1 MNGDFVEVY
10 VGNLGDIFL
19 LDPDG
24 TGGVVVEPDVVASN
38 GIIHHLDT
46 VLFPYFVNHNIIS
59 VLEAM
64 GSFSILTN
72 WLQKANLATLMNS
85 GTFTFL
91 AANDTAIAAA
101 GSAVITELNTNLDQL
116 TSWLKYNLI
125 EGLLPS
131 GMRNSGPQQTVQG
144 TDVVVTVVNPQT
156 ASINGI
162 SVLSNVPASNGII
175 YVMNAMVMLPA
186 GSTNG
191 PTLAPTPAKPSPA
204 TTVPVL
210 PPMFVPIAPAPGP
223 VVPTNVIPTM
233 TPGVPSLG
241 APTPMPSRPTF
252 TYSPKPA
259 GMSYTFSP
267 KPSAAATFS
276 PKPVAATFSPRPV
289 APTAS
294 PKPVAAT
301 LSPKPATQSPKPVA
315 ATSTGSPTLTSPS
328 SKATSS
334 PTSAPAPAPTS
345 ATSAANYT
353 SWLRSKQLVWSV
365 ASAALGTYIST
376 MILA

>member
-1 MNGDFVEVY
+1 MEVY
-10 VGNLGDIFL
+10 VGSLGNIFL

-24 TGGVVVEPDVVASN
+24 TGGTVVEPDVVASN
-38 GIIHHLDT
+38 GIIHYLDT

-72 WLQKANLATLMNS
+72 WLQKANLATLMNT

-101 GSAVITELNTNLDQL
+101 GSSVITDLNTNLDYL
-116 TSWLKYNLI
+116 NSWLKYNLI

-144 TDVVVTVVNPQT
+144 NDVVVSVVNPQT

-162 SVLSNVPASNGII
+162 SVLSNIPASNGII

-204 TTVPVL
+204 TIVPAL
-210 PPMFVPIAPAPGP
+210 PPMYVPIAPAPASGM
-223 VVPTNVIPTM
+223 PTNVIPTM

-241 APTPMPSRPTF
+241 APTPVPGIPTF
-252 TYSPKPA
+252 TFSPKPA

-267 KPSAAATFS
+267 KPAAAATYS
-276 PKPVAATFSPRPV
+276 PKPVAATYSPRPV
-289 APTAS
+289 APTLSPKPVIAATYS
-294 PKPVAAT
+294 PKPVAA
-301 LSPKPATQSPKPVA
+301 S
-315 ATSTGSPTLTSPS
+315 STGSPTLTSPS
-328 SKATSS
+328 LKATAL
-334 PTSAPAPAPTS
+334 PTAVPAPAPTS
-345 ATSAANYT
+345 VTSAANDTT
-353 SWLRSKQLVWSV
+353 SWRRSKQLVWSV
-365 ASAALGTYIST
+365 TSAALVSYISA
-376 MILA
+376 MILV